1 MTLAGGD
8 VLAKG
13 GMKANFAGAGGE
25 VTDFEQDFIFMGV
38 EELCNKYALSQ
49 SEYDVYA
56 ASRLEGNKLPDLKDV
71 NHKESLD
78 VGFSVTDH
86 RQNYLSEATEPAK
99 VVATQVK
106 KYPEPTYEPV
116 ETLMDRVLA
125 MVISDDPN
133 IELLEDGSTR
143 DKRTGLISTSR
154 YRQHSNVGIVLLAG
168 QWVVVGGVKIDMS
181 DVLKPGDKI
190 VYGDYSSE
198 RFSLSDEK
206 AQALCDRLGVNYEKT
221 EQGMRVIRVQ
231 DIRTV
236 ERRAAVANE

>member
-8 VLAKG
+8 VLAAG
-13 GMKANFAGAGGE
+13 GTKANFAGAGGE

-71 NHKESLD
+71 NHKKSLD

-86 RQNYLSEATEPAK
+86 RQNYLSEATEPAR

-143 DKRTGLISTSR
+143 DKRTGLISTAR

-168 QWVVVGGVKIDMS
+168 QWVVVGGVKIPMADII
-181 DVLKPGDKI
+181 KPGDKI
-190 VYGDYSSE
+190 VYGDYGSE
-198 RFSLSDEK
+198 RFTLSEEK
-206 AQALCDRLGVNYEKT
+206 ALALCDTLGVNYEKT